1 MASRT
6 TTITFTRTGEDEEE
20 GKPPEQAEERNEKEA
35 PILRPD
41 NEAKDIPLNASS
53 TLGNQTSREPQNT
66 KEKLG
71 HRRIDEQGG
80 VSYKKVP
87 TNALMQAIQLGI
99 SNSIGSLASLPNRD
113 VLLQDFEKVDIVAF
127 PAAGSSITP
136 SHSFGDFRFRTYAPI
151 AFRYFRNLFSI
162 KPADFLRSICTEPLK
177 ELSNAGA
184 SGSIFYVS
192 QDDQFIIKTV
202 QHKEADFLQKLLPGY
217 YMNLNQN
224 PRTLLPKFFG
234 LFCYQSL
241 GKNIRLLVMNN
252 LLPQTIT
259 MHEKYDLKGSTYKR
273 MANKAERS
281 KAHPTLKDLDFL
293 ENHKDGIFIDPVA
306 LDTLMRSIS
315 RDCLVMESFKIMD
328 YSLLVGI
335 HNVELGIK
343 ERAEKNGEA
352 LPAPVPS
359 TSTEQMAADR
369 ENHKVLQEKFSVWDN
384 ADGDVAHGGVPARN
398 SNGDRLVLYLGIIDI
413 LQNYRL
419 LKKMEHTWKSI
430 LHDGD
435 TISVHNPNFYASR
448 FLSFMTEKVFKKG
461 TALKQSPSR
470 RRMLKGSSHED
481 ESTVIVGS
489 GHRQHRESERDGLN
503 MTVTVPD
510 GGASTSTP
518 REAPYGSQTARES
531 TRLYSRDTS
540 GTNEDRG
547 RMNMINSLL
556 NDRFKTSSAN
566 SARDPP
572 SSISRV
578 PLRRSYRD
586 AGQTMSVEKKEK
598 KVRFRLI
605 TYLLLNAS
613 GGTTVCPAET
623 NRRKS
628 ARRTGRN
635 RRNCEW

>member
-1 MASRT
+1 MRSAA
-6 TTITFTRTGEDEEE
+6 TITFKNIGDEERE
-20 GKPPEQAEERNEKEA
+20 EKPPEQLEEEQNEGNEA

-41 NEAKDIPLNASS
+41 NEARDLPLNTTSG
-53 TLGNQTSREPQNT
+53 TLGNLTSREPQNT

-71 HRRIDEQGG
+71 HRRIDEQGA

-113 VLLQDFEKVDIVAF
+113 VLLQDFEKVDIVSF
-127 PAAGSSITP
+127 PASGSSITP

-151 AFRYFRNLFSI
+151 AFRYFRNLFHI

-252 LLPQTIT
+252 LLPQTVT

-273 MANKAERS
+273 MANKTERA
-281 KAHPTLKDLDFL
+281 KPHPTLKDLDFL
-293 ENHKDGIFIDPVA
+293 ECHKDGIFIDPIA
-306 LDTLMRSIS
+306 LDALMRSIS

-335 HNVELGIK
+335 HNVELGIR
-343 ERAEKNGEA
+343 ERAEQNGE
-352 LPAPVPS
+352 LVAPPPPPS
-359 TSTEQMAADR
+359 TAAASSSGQQASSSNSGEKSD
-369 ENHKVLQEKFSVWDN
+369 EHKVLQEKFSVWEG
-384 ADGDVAHGGVPARN
+384 DGDVPHGGVPARN

-419 LKKMEHTWKSI
+419 LKKMEHTWKAI

-435 TISVHNPNFYASR
+435 TISVHRPNFYASR
-448 FLSFMTEKVFKKG
+448 FLNFMTEKVFKKG

-470 RRMLKGSSHED
+470 RRMLKGSSND
-481 ESTVIVGS
+481 EETVLTTTTTMAGGGGGGGG
-489 GHRQHRESERDGLN
+489 GHRTHRESEREGLN
-503 MTVTVPD
+503 MSV
-510 GGASTSTP
+510 GGEGASTSATP
-518 REAPYGSQTARES
+518 REPQAFGSQTARES
-531 TRLYSRDTS
+531 TRLYNREAPAS
-540 GTNEDRG
+540 NEER
-547 RMNMINSLL
+547 
-556 NDRFKTSSAN
+556 AN

-572 SSISRV
+572 SSMTRV

-586 AGQTMSVEKKEK
+586 AGQAMSVEKKEK
-598 KVRFRLI
+598 KVERLFAQTTKKNGEEKTVTEEQETEEI
-605 TYLLLNAS
+605 VSEVT
-613 GGTTVCPAET
+613 GTQ
-623 NRRKS
+623 
-628 ARRTGRN
+628 
-635 RRNCEW
+635 

>member
-461 TALKQSPSR
+461 TADEKRSAKFRTLVHSYLALKQSPSR

-481 ESTVIVGS
+481 DSTVIVGS

-540 GTNEDRG
+540 GTNEDR
-547 RMNMINSLL
+547 
-556 NDRFKTSSAN
+556 AN

-598 KVRFRLI
+598 KVERLFAQPKPTDEKVPEEQEETEEI
-605 TYLLLNAS
+605 VS
-613 GGTTVCPAET
+613 GDTTTA
-623 NRRKS
+623 
-628 ARRTGRN
+628 
-635 RRNCEW
+635 